1 VSGVETSAAADVFA
15 QHHERLLRYV
25 ARFIGDAEQAA
36 DIVQETF
43 VRFLEHSP
51 DPAFATPWLFRVAT
65 NLALDAARMQTRRRR
80 LILRVPA
87 ALTHADPPPSPDR
100 VVDRSAARAVVT
112 DALGRLAPHERTA
125 LLMRE
130 EGFTHREI
138 AEAVGTTTG
147 SVGTLLARALR
158 KAAARL
164 RQAQEAS

>member
-1 VSGVETSAAADVFA
+1 MSGVETTLAADVFA
-15 QHHERLLRYV
+15 QHHERLLRYL
-25 ARFIGDAEQAA
+25 ARFIGDPDQAA
-36 DIVQETF
+36 DIAQETF

-51 DPAFATPWLFRVAT
+51 EQTFVAPWLFRVAT

-80 LILRVPA
+80 LIMRAPA
-87 ALTHADPPPSPDR
+87 ALTHADPPPSPDC
-100 VVDRSAARAVVT
+100 VVDRRAARAAVNV
-112 DALGRLAPHERTA
+112 ALDRLSPHERTA

-147 SVGTLLARALR
+147 SVGTLIARALR

-164 RQAQEAS
+164 RQAQEVT